1 MTPEKETPSP
11 YNITF
16 EVVADEGVLSL
27 RSNFDKMV
35 EVINTK
41 EELIRKS
48 LISLGWKPPEADQV
62 PVQDV
67 REAVNTAK
75 EMLVCAYS
83 WVPEACLMGN
93 VRAGDI
99 RKSLETLIRAAR
111 QQPDIL
117 TKDQFDDLVEIYTTE
132 EIIAKHPNGVKV
144 EG

>member
-62 PVQDV
+62 PVQDELDLAIAWV
-67 REAVNTAK
+67 K
-75 EMLVCAYS
+75 SAYPDS
-83 WVPEACLMGN
+83 ENIPTILKALDHY
-93 VRAGDI
+93 R
-99 RKSLETLIRAAR
+99 RAAQ